1 MEKSCGVVVFRK
13 QGEARLYLLLHYS
26 EGHWDLPKGHVE
38 RGESEEETAR
48 REVEEETGIAK
59 LDILQ
64 TFREVIEYSF
74 RRRGGLVPKEVVY
87 FLGCTG
93 SESVRLS
100 HEHIGF
106 EWLPYQSALRRLTYA
121 NARRVLMKAE
131 GSLSEEK

>member
-1 MEKSCGVVVFRK
+1 MVVFRK

-74 RRRGGLVPKEVVY
+74 RRRGGLVQKEVVY